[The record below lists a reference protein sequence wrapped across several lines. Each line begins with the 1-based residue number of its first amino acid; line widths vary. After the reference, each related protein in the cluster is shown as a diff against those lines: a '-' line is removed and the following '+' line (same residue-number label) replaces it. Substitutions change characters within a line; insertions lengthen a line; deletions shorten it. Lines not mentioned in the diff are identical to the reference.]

1 MAGTLA
7 AIDDL
12 YAFQGKVTPTMT
24 TEAANELTAALAR
37 ASTRIKRAMRTASYI
52 RAADGL
58 PENPAQRTAIVEAVC
73 AEHLAIVASGGDI
86 TGGEPVWDDVSALGV
101 RFAQRTTDAHTT
113 WRPADGI
120 SPEAADILLEA
131 GFYTTRVDH

>member
-12 YAFQGKVTPTMT
+12 YAFQGKAVPTMT
-24 TEAANELTAALAR
+24 TEATNELNAALAR
-37 ASTRIKRAMRTASYI
+37 ASTRIKRVMRTAQYV
-52 RAADGL
+52 RASDGL
-58 PENPAQRTAIVEAVC
+58 PVSDAQRTAIVEAVC

-86 TGGEPVWDDVSALGV
+86 TTAEPLWDDVQALGV
-101 RFAQRTTDAHTT
+101 RFAQRTTGTHT

-120 SPEAADILLEA
+120 SPEAADILIEA
-131 GFYTTRVDH
+131 GFYTTTVQH